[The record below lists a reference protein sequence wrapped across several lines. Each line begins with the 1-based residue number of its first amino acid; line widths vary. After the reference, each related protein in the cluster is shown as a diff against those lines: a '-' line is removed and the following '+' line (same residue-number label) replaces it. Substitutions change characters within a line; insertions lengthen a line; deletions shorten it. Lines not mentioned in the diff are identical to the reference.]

1 MLDTPHITQTTTQLT
16 AVIHLTIPREEIQN
30 VMGPGISELMATI
43 ADQGIK
49 PTGPWFDHHLKMAED
64 TWDFEISVPVSA
76 PVVAAGRVK
85 PSQWPAMKVART
97 VYHGPYE
104 GLGDTWGEFLDWITA
119 NGHTPA
125 PDLYQCYVAGPE
137 SSPDPAN
144 WRTELTK
151 PLTS

>member
-1 MLDTPHITQTTTQLT
+1 MLDTPQITQTATQLT
-16 AVIHLTIPREEIQN
+16 AVIHLMIPREDIQS
-30 VMGPGISELMATI
+30 VMEPGISELMATI
-43 ADQGIK
+43 AAQGIT
-49 PTGPWFDHHLKMAED
+49 PTGPWFCHHLKIAPD

-76 PVVAAGRVK
+76 AVVAAGRVR

-104 GLGDTWGEFLDWITA
+104 GLADAWGEFLDWITA
-119 NGHTPA
+119 NGHTSA
-125 PDLYQCYVAGPE
+125 PDLYECYVAGPE

-144 WRTELTK
+144 WRTEFTK

>member
-16 AVIHLTIPREEIQN
+16 AVIRFTIPREEIQN

-151 PLTS
+151 PLTN